1 MKIQIKN
8 RWDNVIYEY
17 ECENNNARKTVKN
30 AVDRGAYLRDANLRD
45 ANLRDANLRGANLN
59 GAYLTGA
66 YLRDANLRD
75 ANLRDA
81 NLNGADLRGANLR
94 DANLNG
100 ADLRGAN
107 LYGAYLTDAN
117 LNGANL
123 RDANLNGADL
133 RGANLNGANLR
144 DANLNG
150 ADLTGAYL
158 RDANLRGANLN
169 GADLTGAYLR
179 GAKIDKSYAYHIIPD
194 FYILKMQSP
203 DTKIKA
209 WKYLSDDGGSPVQDE
224 DRIFYEVGKTY
235 SESKCDKNELELCSN
250 GLNVATLQWCF
261 KNSPEVDDTPF
272 IEVEFEA
279 KDIIAIPFFTDGK
292 FRVSKLTVLRKTTR
306 AKALKEL
313 IKLTKW
319 NKYFKE
325 VIK

>member
-17 ECENNNARKTVKN
+17 ARKTVKN
-30 AVDRGAYLRDANLRD
+30 AVDRGAN
-45 ANLRDANLRGANLN
+45 
-59 GAYLTGA
+59 
-66 YLRDANLRD
+66 LRDANLRD

-107 LYGAYLTDAN
+107 LNGAYLT
-117 LNGANL
+117 
-123 RDANLNGADL
+123 
-133 RGANLNGANLR
+133 

-158 RDANLRGANLN
+158 RDANLRGANLRGANLN
-169 GADLTGAYLR
+169 GAYLTGAYLR

-209 WKYLSDDGGSPVQDE
+209 WKYLSDDGGSPVQQDE

-319 NKYFKE
+319 NKYFGE
-325 VIK
+325 VKK

>member
-17 ECENNNARKTVKN
+17 ARKTVKN
-30 AVDRGAYLRDANLRD
+30 AVDRG

-59 GAYLTGA
+59 
-66 YLRDANLRD
+66 
-75 ANLRDA
+75 DA

-94 DANLNG
+94 DA
-100 ADLRGAN
+100 
-107 LYGAYLTDAN
+107 Y
-117 LNGANL
+117 L
-123 RDANLNGADL
+123 RDANLNGAYLTGADL
-133 RGANLNGANLR
+133 RSAY
-144 DANLNG
+144 
-150 ADLTGAYL
+150 LTGAYL
-158 RDANLRGANLN
+158 RGANLRGANLN
-169 GADLTGAYLR
+169 GAYLTGAYLR

>member
-30 AVDRGAYLRDANLRD
+30 AVDRGAYLTGANLRD

-59 GAYLTGA
+59 GADLTGA

-107 LYGAYLTDAN
+107 LNGAYLT
-117 LNGANL
+117 
-123 RDANLNGADL
+123 
-133 RGANLNGANLR
+133 

-158 RDANLRGANLN
+158 RDANLRDANLN

-224 DRIFYEVGKTY
+224 GRIFYEVGKTY

-319 NKYFKE
+319 NKYFGE
-325 VIK
+325 VKK